1 MDNRHSKVSELMNNA
16 CKNISNI
23 IGYEKMILL
32 KEWKKA
38 FPKKYHDCV
47 YFDKL
52 QMHRKD
58 STVIITFRV
67 SMQPMLLLLF
77 YDKLII
83 KEKLNNL
90 LGFDVVSDIRFVTQN
105 IVPIS
110 DTIDKLR

>member
-1 MDNRHSKVSELMNNA
+1 MDNRHAKVSELMSNA

-38 FPKKYHDCV
+38 FPKQYHDCV

-52 QMHRKD
+52 QMQKKD

-83 KEKLNNL
+83 KEKLNDL
-90 LGFDVVSDIRFVTQN
+90 LGCQAVSDIRFVTQN
-105 IVPIS
+105 VPPIS
-110 DTIDKLR
+110 DTIERLR